1 MWVVWAANRKR
12 KLSPGRLH
20 KRYCALLNSAQL
32 ELFYCGS
39 AELARVEHALLAAFS
54 ALPRADVLEA
64 VQTMP
69 HSGAG
74 EARYVSEEMDV
85 TQGKLAIGFFLPEP
99 GLSGA
104 VAFYHDLRRQC
115 YV

>member
-1 MWVVWAANRKR
+1 MVWVVWAANRKR
-12 KLSPGRLH
+12 KNFPPAACTNAIG
-20 KRYCALLNSAQL
+20 ALLNSAQL

-74 EARYVSEEMDV
+74 
-85 TQGKLAIGFFLPEP
+85 
-99 GLSGA
+99 
-104 VAFYHDLRRQC
+104 
-115 YV
+115 